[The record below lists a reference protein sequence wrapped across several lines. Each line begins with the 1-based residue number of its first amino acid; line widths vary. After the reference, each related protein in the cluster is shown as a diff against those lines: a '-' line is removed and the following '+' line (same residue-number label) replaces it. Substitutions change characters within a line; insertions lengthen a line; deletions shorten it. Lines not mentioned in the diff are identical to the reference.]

1 MEFLSGSRPKRFGT
15 FFAHEFPKEL
25 ATGVVLIAA
34 SLALFAGCN
43 GVVTTTTT
51 SNSSGSGSGNG
62 SGGSTAPTITTQP
75 VSQTVGVGQS
85 ATFFVIASGSTPLG
99 YQWQK
104 NGVNISGA
112 TSSSYTTPAAAS
124 ADNAAKLIVVVSNSV
139 GSATSNSAILTVTSG
154 QQGNGAP
161 QITMQPASQTVTAG
175 QSATFTVVATGSPTL
190 AYQWQENHA
199 NIAGATSATYTTPA
213 TATSNSGE
221 TFDVIVSNSVGSV
234 TSVSASLT
242 VNAATGGTPPPP
254 PSGSSTDVT
263 TYHYDNLRTGQN
275 THETVLTHANVNSSS
290 FGLLGAFPVD
300 GHVDAQPLYLSSVAI
315 PGQGTKNVLYVVTE
329 HDSVYAFDADSVSGT
344 SATTLWHSSVLATG
358 ETSSD
363 DRNCGQVTPEIG
375 ITSTPVIDRTRN
387 ALYLV
392 AVSKT
397 SGGSYIH
404 RVHALDLTTGAEL
417 FGGPTTITATFPG
430 TGANSSNGNVVFD
443 PSQYNERPGLL
454 QVGGTIFTTW
464 GSHCDAGPYS
474 SWVMAYS
481 ADTLHQSGV
490 INMVPNGNEGGIWMA
505 GAAPGADASG
515 NIYFII
521 GNGDFGTTLDSNGFP
536 ANKNCGNCFAK
547 ISSTLP
553 LALTDYF
560 TPENT
565 VQESDA
571 DTDFG
576 SGGPLLLPDV
586 VDANGL
592 TRHLAVGAG
601 KDSIIYVVDRDNMG
615 KFNSSQDNIYQ
626 QISGALSGGVWSK
639 PSYFN
644 GAVYYGAV
652 GDSIKAFPV
661 TGGKLATT
669 ASSKSSH
676 TFGYPGATPV
686 ISANGTTDG
695 IVWVVENSNNGVL
708 HAYDAT
714 NLATEL
720 YNSTQGS
727 NGQFSAN
734 KFITPMVTN
743 GKVYVGTQNSVVA
756 FGLK

>member
-43 GVVTTTTT
+43 GVVSTTTT